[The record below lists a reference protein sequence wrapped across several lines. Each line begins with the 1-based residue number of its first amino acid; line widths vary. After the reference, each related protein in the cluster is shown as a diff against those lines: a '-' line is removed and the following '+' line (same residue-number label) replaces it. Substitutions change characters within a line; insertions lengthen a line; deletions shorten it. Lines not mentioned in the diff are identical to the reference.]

1 MVARVT
7 EHETF
12 FNKERGVTHP
22 FCMEADRVE
31 KPVWIKHASQLATLS
46 QDGKGPRVK
55 EKMSELGIIEDGSIW
70 LEEGVIKAVGTTA
83 ELEKK
88 YGVRKK
94 EADIVNAS
102 GCLVTPGLVDPHT
115 HVVYGGSREREF
127 EMRLEGATYMEIMNA
142 GGGIHATA
150 RMTREATEE
159 ELIEQTTWRLDSFLA
174 HGITTVEGKSGYGM
188 DLETEL
194 KQLRVMEK
202 LQQTHPIDI
211 VPTFMGAHAVPQEYK
226 GREDEFV
233 DRLINEM
240 LPVVAEEKLAE
251 FNDVFC
257 EKGVFTPDQSERI
270 LEEGKKYG
278 LIPKI
283 HADEIESYGG
293 AELAAKVGAISAEH
307 LLKASDE
314 GIRAMAESGV
324 IACLLPATALY
335 LREQAAAGRKMVDA
349 GVPVAIS
356 TDCNPGSSPTTSM
369 PLVMNLACILM
380 RMTPAEALTAATY
393 NAACAINRQDKA
405 GSLEEGKQADV
416 VMWDIENYQ
425 KLQYFFGVNHVKSV
439 WKKGIR
445 VV

>member
-1 MVARVT
+1 MT
-7 EHETF
+7 
-12 FNKERGVTHP
+12 
-22 FCMEADRVE
+22 
-31 KPVWIKHASQLATLS
+31 KPVWIKHASQLATLALN
-46 QDGKGPRVK
+46 GKGPRVK
-55 EKMSELGIIEDGSIW
+55 EEMSELSLIEDGSLW
-70 LEEGVIKAVGTTA
+70 LEDGVVKAVGTTA
-83 ELEKK
+83 KLEEQ
-88 YGVRKK
+88 YGEREN
-94 EADIVNAS
+94 EAEVVDAS

-142 GGGIHATA
+142 GGGIHATT

-159 ELIEQTTWRLDSFLA
+159 ELMEQTMRRLDSFLT
-174 HGITTVEGKSGYGM
+174 HGVTTAEGKSGYGM
-188 DLETEL
+188 NIETEL
-194 KQLRVMEK
+194 KQLRVMQK
-202 LQQTHPIDI
+202 LQEAHAIDI
-211 VPTFMGAHAVPQEYK
+211 VPTFMGAHAVPPEYK

-233 DRLINEM
+233 DHLIKEM

-257 EKGVFTPDQSERI
+257 EKGVFTPEQSERI
-270 LEEGKKYG
+270 LEAGKDYG

-283 HADEIESYGG
+283 HADEIEPYGG

-307 LLKASDE
+307 LLKASDQ
-314 GIRAMAESGV
+314 GIRAMADAGV

-393 NAACAINRQDKA
+393 NAACAINRQDKV
-405 GSLEEGKQADV
+405 GSLELGKQADV

-425 KLQYFFGVNHVKSV
+425 KLQYLFGVNHVKSV
-439 WKKGIR
+439 WKKGIQ